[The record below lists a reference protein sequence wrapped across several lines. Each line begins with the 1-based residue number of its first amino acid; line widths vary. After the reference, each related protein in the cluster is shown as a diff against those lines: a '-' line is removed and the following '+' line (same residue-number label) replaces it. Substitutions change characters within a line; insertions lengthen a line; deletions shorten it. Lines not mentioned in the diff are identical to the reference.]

1 MPPIRGAWL
10 NKESGKLVI
19 EEPVLIYTFI
29 NAAEFSERIEEIVS
43 LVREIGKETKQGQ
56 MAIEFNQAFYLI
68 DIE

>member
-10 NKESGKLVI
+10 NRESGKLVI

-29 NAAEFSERIEEIVS
+29 KAAEFSGRIEEIVS
-43 LVREIGKETKQGQ
+43 LVREIGKETRQGQ
-56 MAIEFNQAFYLI
+56 IAIEFNQVFYLI